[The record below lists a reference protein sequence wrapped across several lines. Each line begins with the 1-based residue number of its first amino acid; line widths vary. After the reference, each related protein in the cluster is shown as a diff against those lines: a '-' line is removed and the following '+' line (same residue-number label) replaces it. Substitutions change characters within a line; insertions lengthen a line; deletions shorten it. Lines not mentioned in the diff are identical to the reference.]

1 MPLDLVARYAIPL
14 GKDPSA
20 GLRRGELVGMRGDA
34 AMSVLLGPERGA
46 AARACACPWRL
57 ALPPAARLPPRR
69 RRGARPGPLGR
80 RRSCRHVIATR
91 RLRLC
96 RWVFISKNM
105 VVSETRLF
113 RSGIFLSK
121 SNVLE
126 LPWRAPG
133 RARPHWTLA
142 SLGPLSGR
150 VIALERSFWS
160 LHEGEGERRVRGE
173 RERGRLRGCG
183 ALVKHPQLVR
193 GFGIREAVRAPRRP
207 PTVVHVQARRAAGLR
222 GHLLRGVGSSSHR
235 RVRYA
240 SLQ

>member
-1 MPLDLVARYAIPL
+1 MA
-14 GKDPSA
+14 
-20 GLRRGELVGMRGDA
+20 
-34 AMSVLLGPERGA
+34 
-46 AARACACPWRL
+46 
-57 ALPPAARLPPRR
+57 
-69 RRGARPGPLGR
+69 
-80 RRSCRHVIATR
+80 
-91 RLRLC
+91 
-96 RWVFISKNM
+96 
-105 VVSETRLF
+105 
-113 RSGIFLSK
+113 
-121 SNVLE
+121 
-126 LPWRAPG
+126 
-133 RARPHWTLA
+133 RARPSAPTLA

-222 GHLLRGVGSSSHR
+222 GHLFRGVGSSSHR

-240 SLQ
+240 SLQRAAGRDLQGQHKRCRVFTAGACRTSTNFPHGRVGDVSLQWDFGTFSITRSIPFKRDSCTGWFRRNHPALKRATSRRLAS